1 MQFLEAQQFRL
12 IGLDLE
18 THRVVRVEIGPWRP
32 TVHAALDDRYEVREN
47 GRRVLRQARW
57 AWQVENAAGCV
68 AWTWSL
74 AAAGFDV

>member
-18 THRVVRVEIGPWRP
+18 PTRVVRAEVGPWRP
-32 TVHAALDDRYEVREN
+32 TVQEALDDRYEVREG
-47 GRRVLRQARW
+47 GRRVLRQTRW
-57 AWQVENAAGCV
+57 AWQVENAEGCV

-74 AAAGFDV
+74 REYGFEV